1 MRSVKIMK
9 AAKIGYIVMSL
20 VFCVCGIML
29 LCMPKTMAPIIAG
42 MFSVL
47 LILFGVVK
55 LIGYFSK
62 DLFRLAFQY
71 DLACG
76 LFLIVLGVVTILRT
90 DHFMAF
96 ISVVLGI
103 YVLADGFLKI
113 QIAIDAKVFGIRQW
127 WMILAAA
134 IMAGVAGSFMI
145 LRPMEGVEFLAVM
158 FGFCLLAEGALSLTT
173 VLAAV
178 KIIKHQRP
186 DQIDII
192 RDISL

>member
-1 MRSVKIMK
+1 MRSIKLMK
-9 AAKIGYIVMSL
+9 AAKIGYIIMSL
-20 VFCVCGIML
+20 VYSVCGIL
-29 LCMPKTMAPIIAG
+29 LLVVPGIMAPIIAE
-42 MFSVL
+42 MFGIL

-76 LFLIVLGVVTILRT
+76 LFLIVLGVVTLLRT
-90 DHFMAF
+90 DHFIAF

-113 QIAIDAKVFGIRQW
+113 QTAIDARVFGIRQW
-127 WMILAAA
+127 WMILATA
-134 IMAGVAGSFMI
+134 ILAGVAGIFLI
-145 LRPMEGVEFLAVM
+145 LRPQDGAELLAM
-158 FGFCLLAEGALSLTT
+158 LFGFCLLAEGLLSLTT

-178 KIIKHQRP
+178 KIIKHQWP
-186 DQIDII
+186 DRIDGVEIY
-192 RDISL
+192 R